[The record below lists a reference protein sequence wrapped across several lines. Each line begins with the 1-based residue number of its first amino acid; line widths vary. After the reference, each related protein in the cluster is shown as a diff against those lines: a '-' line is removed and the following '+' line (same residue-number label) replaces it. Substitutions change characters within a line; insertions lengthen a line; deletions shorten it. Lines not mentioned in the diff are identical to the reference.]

1 MGNKNSGR
9 KPNQE
14 RRRQMIDL
22 REQGLTLG
30 EIGQRL
36 GVTRQ
41 AVFDALRRL
50 QGSGASGG
58 NGRAVQT
65 VSEE

>member
-14 RRRQMIDL
+14 RRQLVLVL
-22 REQGLTLG
+22 REQGNTLE
-30 EIGQRL
+30 EIGRRL

-41 AVFDALRRL
+41 AVSDMLRRL
-50 QGSGASGG
+50 YPSGTPKES
-58 NGRAVQT
+58 RRETPET
-65 VSEE
+65 VS

>member
-9 KPNQE
+9 KPNEE
-14 RRRQMIDL
+14 RRRQMTQL
-22 REQGLTLG
+22 REQGFTLE

-41 AVFDALRRL
+41 AVFDTLRRL
-50 QGSGASGG
+50 NLTTAPLLSQKS
-58 NGRAVQT
+58 Q
-65 VSEE
+65 